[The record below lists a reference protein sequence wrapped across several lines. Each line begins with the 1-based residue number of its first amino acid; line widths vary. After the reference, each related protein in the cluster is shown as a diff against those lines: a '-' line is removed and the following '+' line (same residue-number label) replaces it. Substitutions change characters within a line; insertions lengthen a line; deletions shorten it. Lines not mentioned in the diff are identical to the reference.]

1 MGLKSRNQLERV
13 ISASLISQIW
23 LVCSRMFPS
32 RFPTTHKCR
41 ICGVDVETTEVRAH
55 YRTTHPEFGGW
66 GNHWKRLSWLLL
78 ISDMALAGLN
88 LLIIRSVIPIFDYV
102 VIACLSGSVL
112 VLIFTMVSK
121 QGAFRE
127 AWNRTHPSP
136 NSSTTQNGLHASS
149 NF

>member
-23 LVCSRMFPS
+23 LVCSRMFQS
-32 RFPTTHKCR
+32 RFPTAHKCR

-55 YRTTHPEFGGW
+55 YRTTHPEFEGW

-136 NSSTTQNGLHASS
+136 NSSTT
-149 NF
+149 

>member
-13 ISASLISQIW
+13 ISAFLISQIW

-41 ICGVDVETTEVRAH
+41 ICRVGVEITEVRAH
-55 YRTTHPEFGGW
+55 YRTTHPEFEGW
-66 GNHWKRLSWLLL
+66 GNLWKRLSWLLL
-78 ISDMALAGLN
+78 ISDMALASLN
-88 LLIIRSVIPIFDYV
+88 LLIIRSVVPIFDYV
-102 VIACLSGSVL
+102 VIACLLGSVL

-121 QGAFRE
+121 QRAFRE

-136 NSSTTQNGLHASS
+136 NSPTT
-149 NF
+149 

>member
-1 MGLKSRNQLERV
+1 MGLKSRNQLEQV

-55 YRTTHPEFGGW
+55 YRTTHPEFEGW

-78 ISDMALAGLN
+78 ISDMALASLN

-102 VIACLSGSVL
+102 VIACLSGFCLGVD
-112 VLIFTMVSK
+112 F
-121 QGAFRE
+121 
-127 AWNRTHPSP
+127 H
-136 NSSTTQNGLHASS
+136 NGLKARSV
-149 NF
+149 

>member
-41 ICGVDVETTEVRAH
+41 ICGVDVEITQVRAH
-55 YRTTHPEFGGW
+55 YRTTHPEFERW

-78 ISDMALAGLN
+78 ISDMVLASFN
-88 LLIIRSVIPIFDYV
+88 LLVIRSVIPIFDYV
-102 VIACLSGSVL
+102 VVVYLVGSIL
-112 VLIFTMVSK
+112 VLIFTLVSK
-121 QGAFRE
+121 QRAFRE
-127 AWNRTHPSP
+127 AWHKAHPS
-136 NSSTTQNGLHASS
+136 SSSHVA
-149 NF
+149 

>member
-55 YRTTHPEFGGW
+55 YRTTHPEFEGW

-78 ISDMALAGLN
+78 ISDMGTRRFEPAHHSLCNSNFRLRGYRVFVGFCLGVDFHNGLKA
-88 LLIIRSVIPIFDYV
+88 RSV
-102 VIACLSGSVL
+102 
-112 VLIFTMVSK
+112 
-121 QGAFRE
+121 
-127 AWNRTHPSP
+127 
-136 NSSTTQNGLHASS
+136 
-149 NF
+149 

>member
-55 YRTTHPEFGGW
+55 YRTTHPEFEGW

-78 ISDMALAGLN
+78 ISDMALASLN

-149 NF
+149 NS